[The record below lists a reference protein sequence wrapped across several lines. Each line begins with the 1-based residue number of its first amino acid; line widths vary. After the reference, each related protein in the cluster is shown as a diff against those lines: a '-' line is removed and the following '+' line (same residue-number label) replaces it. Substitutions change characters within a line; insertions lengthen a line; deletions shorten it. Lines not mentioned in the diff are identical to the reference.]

1 MPDNATD
8 SPAHT
13 PELSL
18 PWRVVRPWAA
28 CASIHDASKKCIM
41 FGSLQDEPIYQ
52 EICRRVNSAPA
63 LFDALQ
69 NLLVAQA
76 EYDEASD
83 FEDDDVHEPDYMDRC
98 EAQARAFTKLTN
110 AREASRAALAAATG
124 STPRSE
130 A

>member
-18 PWRVVRPWAA
+18 PWKVVRPWAT
-28 CASIHDASKKCIM
+28 CASIHDASKKCIL
-41 FGSLQDEPIYQ
+41 FGCLEDEPIYQ

-63 LFDALQ
+63 LFDALKALLARWDATLAHHPE
-69 NLLVAQA
+69 NAAKYPLVAA
-76 EYDEASD
+76 KHEA
-83 FEDDDVHEPDYMDRC
+83 
-98 EAQARAFTKLTN
+98 A
-110 AREASRAALAAATG
+110 RAALAAATG